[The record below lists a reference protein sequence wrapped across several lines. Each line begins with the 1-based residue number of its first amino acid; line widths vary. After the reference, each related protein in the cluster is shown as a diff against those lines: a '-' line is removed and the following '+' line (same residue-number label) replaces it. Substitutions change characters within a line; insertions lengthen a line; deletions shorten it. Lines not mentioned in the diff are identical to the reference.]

1 MDDCYQ
7 VVGTFPN
14 KRLVLDNDDILEVYD
29 KYWKYTT
36 VSNHAGDYMIF
47 GVPTGSQI
55 LHVDL
60 DMSDIGVL
68 SQSPRDF
75 MQRGYDRSEFENPSQ
90 FKYKT
95 WDSIKTEIKSAVRR
109 YINNVTIN
117 NISVAQSD
125 DERAQIFVR
134 LDYSVSEGNLVRS
147 DSIVVEL

>member
-1 MDDCYQ
+1 MAQRQY
-7 VVGTFPN
+7 
-14 KRLVLDNDDILEVYD
+14 
-29 KYWKYTT
+29 
-36 VSNHAGDYMIF
+36 F
-47 GVPTGSQI
+47 GVKFPFSVDSI
-55 LHVDL
+55 MNHFVDL
-60 DMSDIGVL
+60 NGTRADGVR
-68 SQSPRDF
+68 SQLMHIVFTPKGQRLRDP
-75 MQRGYDRSEFENPSQ
+75 EFGTDLI
-90 FKYKT
+90 KYIFTPNDKQT

>member
-1 MDDCYQ
+1 M
-7 VVGTFPN
+7 
-14 KRLVLDNDDILEVYD
+14 
-29 KYWKYTT
+29 
-36 VSNHAGDYMIF
+36 NHF
-47 GVPTGSQI
+47 
-55 LHVDL
+55 VDL
-60 DMSDIGVL
+60 NGTRADGVR
-68 SQSPRDF
+68 SQLMHIVFTPKGQRLRDP
-75 MQRGYDRSEFENPSQ
+75 EFGTDLI
-90 FKYKT
+90 KYIFTPNDKQT